1 MLTFLAPCGHPTALQ
16 PSAHAHEGCSFRLIP
31 AVDPTTR
38 ERDLDRRMR
47 AAMRCRETF
56 LFDRG
61 ASPKLAGSLPHLL
74 ALPMVL
80 LNGSSVSEGR
90 LHLVRD
96 QLAALRLDAQL
107 VAVDD
112 IDGEREGVNTTD
124 TSRKQVL
131 SLRNVDRA
139 LRHCANAAGHSGCLI
154 FEDDAVFHPK
164 FREELPRT
172 LQQLDGRPEAWET
185 LHLCPGSIWGRQYHN
200 KGAKYDPATL
210 FHVNPNEQY
219 ADPPSVRP
227 DPLLDGRV
235 LKPPP
240 LPHGKY
246 DKRRG
251 SWLGA
256 PTAFVIKR
264 PAAAA
269 LAARIASATAEA
281 PLEIDVVL
289 YHDANRTG
297 STHRVAAEP
306 QLCYEDEG
314 HSAFDTNIGGG
325 VDTHISEHPGGRK
338 KLR

>member
-1 MLTFLAPCGHPTALQ
+1 M
-16 PSAHAHEGCSFRLIP
+16 
-31 AVDPTTR
+31 
-38 ERDLDRRMR
+38 
-47 AAMRCRETF
+47 
-56 LFDRG
+56 
-61 ASPKLAGSLPHLL
+61 
-74 ALPMVL
+74 
-80 LNGSSVSEGR
+80 
-90 LHLVRD
+90 
-96 QLAALRLDAQL
+96 
-107 VAVDD
+107 
-112 IDGEREGVNTTD
+112 
-124 TSRKQVL
+124 
-131 SLRNVDRA
+131 
-139 LRHCANAAGHSGCLI
+139 
-154 FEDDAVFHPK
+154 
-164 FREELPRT
+164 
-172 LQQLDGRPEAWET
+172 
-185 LHLCPGSIWGRQYHN
+185 
-200 KGAKYDPATL
+200 
-210 FHVNPNEQY
+210 
-219 ADPPSVRP
+219 
-227 DPLLDGRV
+227 

-256 PTAFVIKR
+256 PTAFVITR

-325 VDTHISEHPGGRK
+325 VDTHISEHPGGGK

>member
-1 MLTFLAPCGHPTALQ
+1 MG
-16 PSAHAHEGCSFRLIP
+16 GW
-31 AVDPTTR
+31 
-38 ERDLDRRMR
+38 
-47 AAMRCRETF
+47 
-56 LFDRG
+56 
-61 ASPKLAGSLPHLL
+61 LAGETEISTNTRTQ
-74 ALPMVL
+74 VQG
-80 LNGSSVSEGR
+80 LN
-90 LHLVRD
+90 
-96 QLAALRLDAQL
+96 LR
-107 VAVDD
+107 
-112 IDGEREGVNTTD
+112 
-124 TSRKQVL
+124 
-131 SLRNVDRA
+131 
-139 LRHCANAAGHSGCLI
+139 
-154 FEDDAVFHPK
+154 P
-164 FREELPRT
+164 
-172 LQQLDGRPEAWET
+172 LDGRDTNAYWLT
-185 LHLCPGSIWGRQYHN
+185 RSTYT
-200 KGAKYDPATL
+200 APATL